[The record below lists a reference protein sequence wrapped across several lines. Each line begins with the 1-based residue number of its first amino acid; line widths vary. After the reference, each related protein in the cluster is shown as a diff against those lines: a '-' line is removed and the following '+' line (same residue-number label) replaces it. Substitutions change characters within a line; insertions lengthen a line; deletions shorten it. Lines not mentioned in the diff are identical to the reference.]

1 MTDSVIEARGLELRR
16 EGYPVFA
23 GLDWTVCKGER
34 WAILGPNGAG
44 KSTLSQA
51 LQGRL
56 HPWEGTLSV
65 LGIRFGKDVITSLWK
80 DVGFA
85 GEALERLFPP
95 VLSLEN
101 LVASGLL
108 GSIGFLF
115 ETPTKADYARSR
127 KALSIWGLGER
138 LKQNYHTASL
148 GERRKA
154 LIARALVGAPKL
166 LVLDEPFAGLD
177 PAAREDMVAELD
189 RLTTR
194 RPELPIVLVTHH
206 TEEIPAAWTHVLL
219 LPHGAPP
226 SLGTA
231 AQQLTSAKLSE
242 LYHRPFAVRK
252 VAGRRFL
259 LPEDG

>member
-16 EGYPVFA
+16 EGHPVFA
-23 GLDWTVCKGER
+23 GLDWTVRKGER

-65 LGIRFGKDVITSLWK
+65 LGVRFGKDIITSLWK
-80 DVGFA
+80 NVGFA
-85 GEALERLFPP
+85 GDALERLFPP
-95 VLSLEN
+95 VLPLED
-101 LVASGLL
+101 LVASGRK
-108 GSIGFLF
+108 GSIGVLF
-115 ETPTKADYARSR
+115 SAPSREDYARAR
-127 KALSIWGLGER
+127 RDLSAWGLSDR
-138 LKQNYHTASL
+138 LRQNYHTASL
-148 GERRKA
+148 GERRKS
-154 LIARALVGAPKL
+154 LIARALCGDPKI

-177 PAAREDMVAELD
+177 PAAREDMVGRLD
-189 RLTTR
+189 MLAVE

-226 SLGTA
+226 SLGTV

-242 LYHRPFAVRK
+242 LYHRPFVVRK

-259 LPEDG
+259 LPEEG